1 MAQKLIDTTTNNGSF
16 IGDPAKTAFGKINEN
31 FSELYSAK
39 DAARPVSTGGTGA
52 TTSAGAR
59 ANLGVIGAGVEN
71 STSGT
76 IFSSGLLGA
85 FVDVNKDGRQRDSSS
100 TISNG
105 GNSAASAA
113 MGFVREGAFGVL
125 IGLDA
130 GNANNFCIG
139 GWSMGNVSYK
149 FYHEGNTTKSSGG
162 VLSAASPV
170 VRLVKSREE
179 TQRPDVDDSHF
190 EWCGCGTANDEA
202 RGVMCER
209 LDVGV
214 YQIHGS
220 LGLATDYWHIQ
231 APQDANGN
239 YLCFVEA
246 TQAEDK
252 VITIRTFRRV
262 LVDGLATAGDPMDIP
277 VDAWVDVRMLM
288 PERVYDLPEA
298 GSPVLADPATLISA
312 RRYQM
317 ETAGISVS
325 GLFID
330 TSRDSQAL
338 ITGAA
343 LSAFMDNSYTCNWKT
358 DGGFVQ
364 LSAQDLIAIAKL
376 VRAHVQACFDR
387 EADLLAAV
395 KDGSYTAAM
404 LEEGWPA

>member
-1 MAQKLIDTTTNNGSF
+1 MAQQTIDTTTNNGGF
-16 IGDPAKTAFGKINEN
+16 IGDPAKTAFGKVNGN
-31 FSELYSAK
+31 FNELYAVRS
-39 DAARPVSTGGTGA
+39 VGMGGTGA
-52 TTSAGAR
+52 TTPAAAR
-59 ANLGVIGAGVEN
+59 ANLGAVGPGADNATAGMTL
-71 STSGT
+71 TSGQV
-76 IFSSGLLGA
+76 GA
-85 FVDVNKDGRQRDSSS
+85 FINVNKDGTQRSSPV
-100 TISNG
+100 TVSNA
-105 GNSAASAA
+105 GNSSASAA
-113 MGFVREGAFGVL
+113 LGFVREGAYGVL

-130 GNANNFCIG
+130 GNGNNFCIG
-139 GWSMGNVSYK
+139 GWSMGNVSYR

-170 VRLVKSREE
+170 VRLVKSQEE
-179 TQRPDVDDSHF
+179 CQRPDIDDSHF

-202 RGVMCER
+202 RGVECER

-214 YQIHGS
+214 YQIRGS
-220 LGLATDYWHIQ
+220 LGLAIDYWRIQ

-246 TQAEDK
+246 TEAEDK
-252 VITIRTFRRV
+252 IITVRTFRRV

-288 PERVYDLPEA
+288 PKRVFDFPEA
-298 GSPVLADPATLISA
+298 GAPVLADIATLISA

-325 GLFID
+325 GVFID

-343 LSAFMDNSYTCNWKT
+343 LSAFMDSSYTCNWKT

-364 LSAQDLIAIAKL
+364 LSAQDLIMIAKL

-395 KDGSYTAAM
+395 KGGSYTAAM